1 MVTEAARARRAS
13 ISATSSG
20 TSSLKG
26 SALNSRDK
34 GTSGLRRPRFL
45 RAAAQIDTAVSRSFR
60 RKPDP
65 WCHAES
71 VFGLVLLT
79 GTSETPSARDLCR
92 TEEVVLPHQRCSS
105 LPRRPLRRVP
115 GRALP
120 RGAGRARRR
129 MFHAGRVEGRAPAA
143 IVVAREL
150 QVVAPCSGRNREGS
164 DDYFFSSHAFQKK
177 VNGTE
182 RKSPRSSLRTTA
194 SSYRSPNLICPTSS

>member
-34 GTSGLRRPRFL
+34 GTSGLRRPRFV

-105 LPRRPLRRVP
+105 LPRPPLRRVP

-120 RGAGRARRR
+120 SGTDRARRR
-129 MFHAGRVEGRAPAA
+129 VLHAGRVEPEAKH
-143 IVVAREL
+143 L
-150 QVVAPCSGRNREGS
+150 
-164 DDYFFSSHAFQKK
+164 
-177 VNGTE
+177 
-182 RKSPRSSLRTTA
+182 
-194 SSYRSPNLICPTSS
+194 

>member
-34 GTSGLRRPRFL
+34 GTSGLRRPRFV

-115 GRALP
+115 RQRLPCRLNRAHKPP
-120 RGAGRARRR
+120 RASSSAGLISRSLEPVFRSL
-129 MFHAGRVEGRAPAA
+129 V
-143 IVVAREL
+143 
-150 QVVAPCSGRNREGS
+150 
-164 DDYFFSSHAFQKK
+164 
-177 VNGTE
+177 
-182 RKSPRSSLRTTA
+182 PRSRPSACRGPA
-194 SSYRSPNLICPTSS
+194 SFAHPVPGVS